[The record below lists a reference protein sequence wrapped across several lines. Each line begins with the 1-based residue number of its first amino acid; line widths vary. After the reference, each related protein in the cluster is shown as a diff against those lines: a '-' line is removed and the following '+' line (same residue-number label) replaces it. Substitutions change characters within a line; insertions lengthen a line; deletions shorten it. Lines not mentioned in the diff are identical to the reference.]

1 MNLAR
6 LARWCY
12 RRRRLVLVLWIAGFA
27 VMNILSGT
35 IGNRYDN
42 TFSGG
47 SSDSATA
54 LSLLQT
60 RFPQT
65 AGDTATIV
73 FEAKN
78 GVNDPAVR
86 ARMDG
91 LFAQVMSGKVPHV
104 VSVASPYQMPGQI
117 SRDGNVAYA
126 TVTFSGLAST
136 LPSKTAQPLVD
147 AAKQTE
153 LPGLKIG
160 LGGPVVEQAVQ
171 KQGGSTEFIGILA
184 AMVILFIAFGSLM
197 AMSLPVIA
205 AIFGV
210 GIGSTFV
217 VLLSHVMSVPGFA
230 PYLAVMI
237 GLGVGIDYA
246 LFIVTR
252 YRAGLH
258 DGLSPEDA
266 DVLALT
272 TSGRAVLFAGSTVI
286 ISLLG
291 MFMIGINLIYGFAV
305 GAVLA
310 VLMVMLASV
319 TLVPAIIGF
328 AGQKLAANEHKRSNP
343 RETPA
348 YRWSRQIQRRPWLW
362 GAVSLILLIALA
374 IPLFSIRLGAS
385 DQGND
390 PPSYT
395 TRQAYDLLA
404 EGFGPGF
411 NGPLL
416 LAADLGGTTTSGRV
430 HTFVQSVRSDSDV
443 AYVSSIRSNPSGTAA
458 VVTVIPKSAP
468 QDRATEDLVHR
479 IRNDVAQT
487 GLALHVGGETAVAV
501 DGSDQ
506 MGQRLPYMVVA
517 VILLSFLLLM
527 TLFRSVVVA
536 LKAVIVE
543 PALDRSGLRRR
554 RGNLPMGLVA
564 RPGGDH
570 SRSDRILGADVDVH
584 RPLRPV
590 DGLRGV
596 PPQPNQGGISTERGQ
611 LLGCCQRARHHRTSH
626 HGRRCHHGLC
636 LLVIRPSGHPGC
648 QAHGDRSRRRHL
660 HRRLG
665 RKDDSRAFDDAGPGQ
680 GQLVDAQMAA
690 ACRPSDRYRAGGR
703 TLAGSHATS
712 VSSGRSVDGNIG
724 RRSHESMSAWPFV
737 QKIWGHDGRTEA
749 SFNLGRSD
757 ALGHRGHIATRQE
770 AAHAART

>member
-27 VMNILSGT
+27 VMNILSST
-35 IGNRYDN
+35 IGNAYDN

-60 RFPQT
+60 RFPKA

-73 FEAKN
+73 FEAKS
-78 GVNDPAVR
+78 GVEDPAVR
-86 ARMDG
+86 SRMDA
-91 LFAQVMSGKVPHV
+91 LFAEVTSGRVRHV
-104 VSVASPYQMPGQI
+104 VSVESPYQTPGHI

-126 TVTFSGLAST
+126 TVTFSGLASN

-147 AAKQTE
+147 AVNRAE
-153 LPGLKIG
+153 HPGLKIAVGG
-160 LGGPVVEQAVQ
+160 LVVGQAVQ
-171 KQGGSTEFIGILA
+171 KQGGSTELIGVLA
-184 AMVILFIAFGSLM
+184 AMVILFIAFGSLI

-217 VLLSHVMSVPGFA
+217 VLLSHVMSVPSFA

-252 YRAGLH
+252 YRGGLH

-291 MFMIGINLIYGFAV
+291 MFMIGVNLIYGFAI

-328 AGQKLAANEHKRSNP
+328 AGQKLAAKEHKRTKTH
-343 RETPA
+343 ETPA

-362 GAVSLILLIALA
+362 GGLSLVLLLALA

-395 TRQAYDLLA
+395 TRQAFDLLA
-404 EGFGPGF
+404 QGFGPGF

-416 LAADLGGTTTSGRV
+416 LAADLGGATTGDRV
-430 HTFVQSVRSDSDV
+430 NTFGQSLRSDPGV
-443 AYVSSIRSNPSGTAA
+443 AYVSPIRVNPSGNAA

-468 QDRATEDLVHR
+468 QDRSTEDLVHR
-479 IRNDVAQT
+479 VRDEITQD
-487 GLALHVGGETAVAV
+487 GLTVHVGGETAVAV

-506 MGQRLPYMVVA
+506 MGQRLPFMVVA

-536 LKAVIVE
+536 LKAVVMNLLSIGAAYGVVVAIFQWGWLRGLVGITPGPIEFWVPMLMFTVLFGLSMDYEVFLLSRIREEYLLSGDNSSAVANGLATTARVITAAAAIMVCVFLSFALVDIRVVKLMGIGLAVAILIDASVVRMILVPSTMQILGKANWWMPRWLKRVVPRIGAE
-543 PALDRSGLRRR
+543 PA
-554 RGNLPMGLVA
+554 
-564 RPGGDH
+564 
-570 SRSDRILGADVDVH
+570 
-584 RPLRPV
+584 V
-590 DGLRGV
+590 DGV
-596 PPQPNQGGISTERGQ
+596 ATPTPQ
-611 LLGCCQRARHHRTSH
+611 
-626 HGRRCHHGLC
+626 
-636 LLVIRPSGHPGC
+636 V
-648 QAHGDRSRRRHL
+648 SR
-660 HRRLG
+660 
-665 RKDDSRAFDDAGPGQ
+665 
-680 GQLVDAQMAA
+680 V
-690 ACRPSDRYRAGGR
+690 GGR
-703 TLAGSHATS
+703 
-712 VSSGRSVDGNIG
+712 
-724 RRSHESMSAWPFV
+724 
-737 QKIWGHDGRTEA
+737 
-749 SFNLGRSD
+749 
-757 ALGHRGHIATRQE
+757 
-770 AAHAART
+770 